1 MERLTEKVVCNLPD
15 DVLVALGI
23 ADVPKEN
30 YEIKEAFGATCKENC
45 EEHECY
51 DCPIN
56 KVINKLADYEDAE
69 EQGLLLR
76 LPCPIGGTVW
86 GWEFPTRVD
95 EDGTEWTVCDIRR
108 AKIVPKEFILL
119 MLDRIGT
126 NYFLTREEAEQ
137 ALAEMK
143 GETE

>member
-1 MERLTEKVVCNLPD
+1 MKQNRKDGGMMERLTSRFSN
-15 DVLVALGI
+15 G
-23 ADVPKEN
+23 
-30 YEIKEAFGATCKENC
+30 EAFIPNYVSQLYGKG
-45 EEHECY
+45 
-51 DCPIN
+51 
-56 KVINKLADYEDAE
+56 KVAEKLAEYEDAE

-108 AKIVPKEFILL
+108 AKVVPKKFILL

-126 NYFLTREEAEQ
+126 SYFLTREEAEQ
-137 ALAEMK
+137 ALK
-143 GETE
+143 QIGE